1 MPAWILHWLLIREP
15 ISAVCFPSYCFHIKF
30 SIQINRPFS
39 VKRRAVHSS
48 QQGNY
53 FWSGQSKGR
62 RYHWGCIYPKTPS
75 PEIVYVL
82 YIYCVRLKVFAYTQY
97 THCIHRF
104 IGGFEG
110 FILSTSSFSSMLA
123 GNLFAWKLRHSTS
136 IARVTLRKRLL
147 AAKKQV
153 THLTRDTFQS
163 TSSELTKLLLW
174 DRCNAWL
181 CGTKL
186 IRSPSYHCLLKQ

>member
-1 MPAWILHWLLIREP
+1 M
-15 ISAVCFPSYCFHIKF
+15 
-30 SIQINRPFS
+30 
-39 VKRRAVHSS
+39 
-48 QQGNY
+48 
-53 FWSGQSKGR
+53 
-62 RYHWGCIYPKTPS
+62 
-75 PEIVYVL
+75 YVL

-147 AAKKQV
+147 AAKKHV

-163 TSSELTKLLLW
+163 TSSELTNLKDNFLRQKKRLPKKCIISGHRFSVVVKASRKSEMKVPCCGFILTKTEVKLEIDLQWNL
-174 DRCNAWL
+174 
-181 CGTKL
+181 
-186 IRSPSYHCLLKQ
+186 